1 MGNPQTVVAERFL
14 LTDSNGTVRAVLGVN
29 EQGEVVFGLSDA
41 RGNIRADVSVT
52 AAGLP
57 RVELSDSAGNT
68 RALMCVDEQDTPAIS
83 LYDGRMSRLVL
94 SVNADGPFVALADE
108 QSRRQVTLAATRDTA
123 LAIFQDSGGRAAVTA
138 GIGADQVAGFF
149 VAGPGDTPRLQLAMR
164 GDGTADL
171 VVSDPA
177 GTITTVP

>member
-1 MGNPQTVVAERFL
+1 MGNPTTVVAERFL

-29 EQGEVVFGLSDA
+29 EQGEVMFGLSDA

-52 AAGLP
+52 ADGLP
-57 RVELSDSAGNT
+57 RVELCDSAGNT
-68 RALMCVDEQDTPAIS
+68 RALMCVDEQDAPAITLFDS
-83 LYDGRMSRLVL
+83 GLVRLAL
-94 SVNADGPFVALADE
+94 SVNADGPFVALTDE
-108 QSRRQVTLAATRDTA
+108 QSRRQVTLLASGDTA
-123 LAIFQDSGGRAAVTA
+123 LAIFQDPDGRATVAA
-138 GIGADQVAGFF
+138 GIGADQTAGFS
-149 VAGPGDTPRLQLAMR
+149 VAGPGVTSRIQLALR

>member
-29 EQGEVVFGLSDA
+29 EQGEVLFGLSDA

-52 AAGLP
+52 AEGLP
-57 RVELSDSAGNT
+57 RVELCDSAGNT
-68 RALMCVDEQDTPAIS
+68 RALVCVDEQDAPAIS
-83 LYDGRMSRLVL
+83 LYDGRMTRLVL
-94 SVNADGPFVALADE
+94 RVNAEGPFVALADE
-108 QSRRQVTLAATRDTA
+108 QSRRQVTLTATRDSA
-123 LAIFQDSGGRAAVTA
+123 LALFQDHDGRATVAA
-138 GIGADQVAGFF
+138 GIGADQTAGFS
-149 VAGPGDTPRLQLAMR
+149 VAGPGDTSRLQLALR